1 MRSIED
7 ASDLLECATP
17 SAWFDRAEHEVETLL
32 IDHANCEKKA
42 AGTALS
48 MLYRYVDKPR
58 LLRRMSRLARE
69 ELRHY
74 EQVLAMIDR
83 LGLRYG
89 HLSPSRYAGSMR
101 INIRTSE
108 PGRLID
114 SLLVGAVVEA
124 RSCERFAGLAQRFD
138 GALARFYA
146 RLVDAE
152 RRHALVYFELA
163 AMHADANDARGIDSR
178 LEEIVRTERQL
189 ITAPD
194 PEFRFHSGAPAQSA
208 AA

>member
-1 MRSIED
+1 MRQIED
-7 ASDLLECATP
+7 ASDLLDCATP
-17 SAWFDRAEHEVETLL
+17 SAWFDRAEREVETLL

-83 LGLRYG
+83 LGFRYG
-89 HLSPSRYAGSMR
+89 HVSPSRYAGSMR
-101 INIRTSE
+101 SNIRTSE

-124 RSCERFAGLAQRFD
+124 RSCERFAGLARRFD
-138 GALARFYA
+138 GALARFYE
-146 RLVDAE
+146 RLVEAE

-163 AMHADANDARGIDSR
+163 AMHSDKHDADAIESR
-178 LEEIVRTERQL
+178 LKEIVSTERVL

-194 PEFRFHSGAPAQSA
+194 SEFRFHSGAPTQSVA
-208 AA
+208 V